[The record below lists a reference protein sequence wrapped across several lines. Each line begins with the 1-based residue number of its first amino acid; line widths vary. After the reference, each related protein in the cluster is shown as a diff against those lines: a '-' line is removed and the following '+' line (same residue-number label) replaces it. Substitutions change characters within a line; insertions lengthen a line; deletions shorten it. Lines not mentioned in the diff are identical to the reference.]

1 MSHKRNQSHNHYEAY
16 LSNTISLLMGFT
28 VFKMRWPHQ
37 ELHANNY
44 IYSMG
49 EQNDNK
55 KKYLLKKKFPKREE
69 SMQSKKSTRKAL
81 IMK

>member
-1 MSHKRNQSHNHYEAY
+1 MKFIQVNN
-16 LSNTISLLMGFT
+16 ISLLMAMPRNCMPIIT
-28 VFKMRWPHQ
+28 TCIPSDKS
-37 ELHANNY
+37 
-44 IYSMG
+44 IKI
-49 EQNDNK
+49 K